1 MKLLVF
7 WGVMTALCAAG
18 CSTTGHPLPPS
29 GSCLEQPEARLLQRV
44 EAEKA
49 AIEKGGRVYKDLE
62 LEVYLLG
69 IISRLQRD
77 TRTTS
82 PFRIRLIR
90 DPYLDAFAFL
100 DRTIYIHTGIL
111 ARLDNE
117 AQLAALLAHEM
128 SHCLHGHSLKA
139 TPGRIRVLEMEA
151 DLAGFELMT
160 KAGYDPVG
168 ALRLFEHLADE
179 LETEEYAEPL
189 LGGTHP
195 KLRKRIESCK
205 RFSYLS
211 PPSHGLSFVNEAVYL
226 EKTRRLI
233 LDTADLDLKAGRY
246 ERARKGVEKYLKIEP
261 TDAKAFFLLGEIFR
275 QRGES
280 GDHER
285 AKASYRRAIALN
297 PIDAGLHK
305 SMGMLYFKEGAWQLA
320 RKSFESCLTLGPN
333 ASDRAYVQGYLRD
346 CRKMEIDS

>member
-1 MKLLVF
+1 MKFLVF
-7 WGVMTALCAAG
+7 LGAMTALCAVG
-18 CSTTGHPLPPS
+18 CTTTGHPLPPS
-29 GSCLEQPEARLLQRV
+29 GSCLEQAEARLLQRV
-44 EAEKA
+44 EAGKA
-49 AIEKGGRVYKDLE
+49 SIEKGGRVYRDHE
-62 LEVYLLG
+62 LEAYLLG
-69 IISRLQRD
+69 IIAKLQRN
-77 TRTTS
+77 TCS
-82 PFRIRLIR
+82 ASFFRIKLIR
-90 DPYLDAFAFL
+90 DPYLEAFAYP
-100 DRTIYIHTGIL
+100 DGTIYIHTGIL

-128 SHCLHGHSLKA
+128 SHCLHGHPLKA
-139 TPGRIRVLEMEA
+139 TPGRIRALEMEA
-151 DLAGFELMT
+151 DLAGFELMS

-179 LETEEYAEPL
+179 LKTEGYAEAL

-205 RFSYLS
+205 RFRRLS
-211 PPSHGLSFVNEAVYL
+211 PPSHGLRLIKEAVYL
-226 EKTRRLI
+226 DKTQRLI

-261 TDAKAFFLLGEIFR
+261 TDAKAFFLMGEIFR
-275 QRGES
+275 QRGEP

-320 RKSFESCLTLGPN
+320 RKSFEWCLTLGPN

-346 CRKMEIDS
+346 CRKLEIDS

>member
-1 MKLLVF
+1 MKFLVF
-7 WGVMTALCAAG
+7 LGAVTALYTVG
-18 CSTTGHPLPPS
+18 CTTIGHPLPRP
-29 GSCLEQPEARLLQRV
+29 GSRLEQAEARLLQRV
-44 EAEKA
+44 KAEKA
-49 AIEKGGRVYKDLE
+49 AIEKSGRVYRDHE
-62 LEVYLLG
+62 LEAYLLG
-69 IISRLQRD
+69 IIAKLQRD
-77 TRTTS
+77 ALTTS

-90 DPYLDAFAFL
+90 DPYLDAFAFP
-100 DRTIYIHTGIL
+100 DGTIYIHTGIL

-128 SHCLHGHSLKA
+128 IHCLHAHSLKA
-139 TPGRIRVLEMEA
+139 TPGRIRALEMEA
-151 DLAGFELMT
+151 DLAGLELMAE
-160 KAGYDPVG
+160 AGYDTLQAVG
-168 ALRLFEHLADE
+168 LFEHLAHE
-179 LETEEYAEPL
+179 LETEELAEPL

-195 KLRKRIESCK
+195 KLRKRIETCK
-205 RFSYLS
+205 RFRRLY
-211 PPSHGLSFVNEAVYL
+211 PPSKGLRFTGEALYL
-226 EKTRRLI
+226 QKTRRLI

-246 ERARKGVEKYLKIEP
+246 ESARRGVDKYLKIDP
-261 TDAKAFFLLGEIFR
+261 TNSKAFFLLGEIFR

-285 AKASYRRAIALN
+285 AKASYGRAIALN

-333 ASDRAYVQGYLRD
+333 ASDRAYVQEYLRD

>member
-1 MKLLVF
+1 MKFFVF
-7 WGVMTALCAAG
+7 WGAMTALWAAG
-18 CSTTGHPLPPS
+18 CTTAGHPLPMS
-29 GSCLEQPEARLLQRV
+29 GSRLKQAEARLLQRV
-44 EAEKA
+44 EVELA
-49 AIEKGGRVYKDLE
+49 AIEKCRKVYTDHE
-62 LEVYLLG
+62 LEAYLLE
-69 IISRLQRD
+69 IISKLQRD
-77 TRTTS
+77 THPTP
-82 PFRIRLIR
+82 PFRVRLIR
-90 DPYLDAFAFL
+90 DPYLDAFAFP
-100 DRTIYIHTGIL
+100 DGTIYIHTGIL

-117 AQLAALLAHEM
+117 AQIAALLAHEM
-128 SHCLHGHSLKA
+128 SHCLHRHSLKV
-139 TPGRIRVLEMEA
+139 TPDRIRTLEMEA

-168 ALRLFEHLADE
+168 ALRLFEHLKDE
-179 LETEEYAEPL
+179 LETEEYVEPL

-195 KLRKRIESCK
+195 KLRRRIESCI
-205 RFSYLS
+205 RFRHLFA
-211 PPSHGLSFVNEAVYL
+211 PSHGLCPTNEAVYL

-261 TDAKAFFLLGEIFR
+261 TAAEAFFLLGEIFR
-275 QRGES
+275 QQGEP

-285 AKASYRRAIALN
+285 AKASYRKAIALN
-297 PIDAGLHK
+297 PVDAGLHK

-320 RKSFESCLTLGPN
+320 RKSFESCLTLAPN